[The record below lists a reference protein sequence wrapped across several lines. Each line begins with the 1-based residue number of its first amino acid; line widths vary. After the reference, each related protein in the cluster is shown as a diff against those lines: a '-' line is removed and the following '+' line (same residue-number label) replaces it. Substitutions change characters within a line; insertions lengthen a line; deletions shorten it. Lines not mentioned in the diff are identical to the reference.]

1 LILSL
6 IVTLPALLLPP
17 RNTVRGIA
25 PIELKAG
32 KSATGRRLQTALCAQ
47 KRKRMFNK
55 RLTGKPQFCSDA
67 HQKSQKKEPQ
77 KTALK
82 SLTGRRQTERQAPLR
97 LNPEN
102 PNEDSKDM

>member
-1 LILSL
+1 M
-6 IVTLPALLLPP
+6 PG
-17 RNTVRGIA
+17 N
-25 PIELKAG
+25 
-32 KSATGRRLQTALCAQ
+32 SATGRRLQTALYAQ

-55 RLTGKPQFCSDA
+55 RLTGRPQLFA
-67 HQKSQKKEPQ
+67 AARWKAPKKRAV

-82 SLTGRRQTERQAPLR
+82 SLTGRRQTKRQAPLR

>member
-1 LILSL
+1 
-6 IVTLPALLLPP
+6 
-17 RNTVRGIA
+17 
-25 PIELKAG
+25 LKPG

-55 RLTGKPQFCSDA
+55 RLTKLPQLNPDA
-67 HQKSQKKEPQ
+67 HRKGEKKEPL

-102 PNEDSKDM
+102 PNAHSKDM

>member
-1 LILSL
+1 
-6 IVTLPALLLPP
+6 
-17 RNTVRGIA
+17 
-25 PIELKAG
+25 
-32 KSATGRRLQTALCAQ
+32 LQTALCAQ

-55 RLTGKPQFCSDA
+55 RLTEKPQFNRA
-67 HQKSQKKEPQ
+67 ARRNRPKKRAV

-102 PNEDSKDM
+102 PNEKSKDM